1 VRRVPKP
8 AAGRSVGYPS
18 LRPAWLLLAG
28 ALTPGVALADS
39 SVPVQV
45 KKPGPQAP
53 PLPGQMPAPRVV
65 DATQPQDPKPNEPP
79 PDANR
84 NPKPRPRELPKL
96 MGKIA
101 CPRKPPAE
109 VDAEE
114 PKESSRP
121 SPSPDGAWKG
131 EKPAPKPPKEYPRPK
146 GDIARARRPQA
157 PWQLLAAL
165 EDGAHVIHPHGPD
178 EPCREIAH
186 DEGDA

>member
-1 VRRVPKP
+1 VTRRAPSP
-8 AAGRSVGYPS
+8 AAGRTVGYPS
-18 LRPAWLLLAG
+18 LKPAWLLLAG
-28 ALTPGVALADS
+28 ALTPGLALADS
-39 SVPVQV
+39 SVPTHV

-65 DATQPQDPKPNEPP
+65 DATQPQEPKPNEPP
-79 PDANR
+79 PDQNR

-101 CPRKPPAE
+101 CPRKPPPTEAAT
-109 VDAEE
+109 DE
-114 PKESSRP
+114 P
-121 SPSPDGAWKG
+121 A

-165 EDGAHVIHPHGPD
+165 TDGAHLIHPHGPD
-178 EPCREIAH
+178 EPCHEVAH
-186 DEGDA
+186 DEDEA